1 MARRRKRRGP
11 IMSLIKLAVSL
22 AILFAIVY
30 AFLFAYLLVREYNV
44 PAPGETQAIV
54 VLGAQVN
61 PDGQPSRQ
69 LELRLLEALKA
80 YEAEPKPLVVCGAQG
95 KDEPATE
102 ASVMKAWLEQKGVSP
117 EHILV
122 DDQSFNTRQNLENAK
137 KLLGEGVTQV
147 LIITS
152 DYHLPRA
159 MDIAGDA
166 GLKPSG
172 IGSPILPE
180 YWLKNHARETLAW
193 GKYYVNKFLPFIP
206 IE

>member
-1 MARRRKRRGP
+1 MARGVKRLLK
-11 IMSLIKLAVSL
+11 I
-22 AILFAIVY
+22 
-30 AFLFAYLLVREYNV
+30 LLVLILLGAIAYVSIVLMVCWKETHV
-44 PAPGETQAIV
+44 AAPGKDYEAML

-80 YEAEPKPLVVCGAQG
+80 YEAAPKPVIVSGAQG
-95 KDEPATE
+95 KDEPVTE
-102 ASVMKAWLEQKGVSP
+102 ASVMKSWLEQKGVDP
-117 EHILV
+117 QHILME
-122 DDQSFNTRQNLENAK
+122 DKSFNTRQNLENAK
-137 KLLGEGVTQV
+137 ALLGEGVKNV

-159 MDIAGDA
+159 LDVARDA
-166 GLKPSG
+166 GLDPSG

-193 GKYYVNKFLPFIP
+193 GKYYVNKFLPFVP
-206 IE
+206 ID

>member
-1 MARRRKRRGP
+1 MARKRRKGP
-11 IMSLIKLAVSL
+11 IMTLFKLAFTL
-22 AILFAIVY
+22 AMLFALVY
-30 AFLFAYLLVREYNV
+30 AFLFAYLLVREHNV
-44 PAPGETQAIV
+44 PAPGNTQAII

-80 YEAEPKPLVVCGAQG
+80 YEAAPKPVIVSGAQG
-95 KDEPATE
+95 QDEPVTE
-102 ASVMKAWLEQKGVSP
+102 ASVMKSWLEQKGVDP
-117 EHILV
+117 QHILME
-122 DDQSFNTRQNLENAK
+122 DKSFNTRQNLENAK
-137 KLLGEGVTQV
+137 ALLGEGVKDV

-159 MDIAGDA
+159 LDVARDA
-166 GLKPSG
+166 GLDPSG

-193 GKYYVNKFLPFIP
+193 GKYYVNKFLPFVP
-206 IE
+206 ID

>member
-1 MARRRKRRGP
+1 MAHRRRKGP
-11 IMSLIKLAVSL
+11 IMTLFKLAFTL
-22 AILFAIVY
+22 AILFALVY
-30 AFLFAYLLVREYNV
+30 AFLFAYLLVREHNV
-44 PAPGETQAIV
+44 PAPGSTQAII

-69 LELRLLEALKA
+69 LELRLLEALKV
-80 YEAEPKPLVVCGAQG
+80 YEAGPKPVIVSGAQG
-95 KDEPATE
+95 KDEPVTE
-102 ASVMKAWLEQKGVSP
+102 ASVMKSWLEQKGVDP
-117 EHILV
+117 QHILV
-122 DDQSFNTRQNLENAK
+122 EDKSFNTRQNLENAK
-137 KLLGEGVTQV
+137 ALLGEGVKDV

-159 MDIAGDA
+159 LDVARDA

-193 GKYYVNKFLPFIP
+193 GKYYVNKFLPFVP
-206 IE
+206 ID

>member
-1 MARRRKRRGP
+1 MAHRRRKGP
-11 IMSLIKLAVSL
+11 IMTLFKLAFTL
-22 AILFAIVY
+22 AMLFALVY
-30 AFLFAYLLVREYNV
+30 AFLFAYLLVREHNV
-44 PAPGETQAIV
+44 PAPGNTQAII

-80 YEAEPKPLVVCGAQG
+80 YEAEPKPVIVSGAQG
-95 KDEPATE
+95 KDEPVTE
-102 ASVMKAWLEQKGVSP
+102 ASVMKSWLEQKGVDP
-117 EHILV
+117 QHILME
-122 DDQSFNTRQNLENAK
+122 DKSFNTRQNLENAK
-137 KLLGEGVTQV
+137 ALLGEGVKDV

-159 MDIAGDA
+159 LDVARDA
-166 GLKPSG
+166 GLNPSG

-193 GKYYVNKFLPFIP
+193 GKYYVNKFLPFVP
-206 IE
+206 ID

>member
-1 MARRRKRRGP
+1 MAHRRRKGP
-11 IMSLIKLAVSL
+11 IMTLFKLVFTL
-22 AILFAIVY
+22 AMLYALVY
-30 AFLFAYLLVREYNV
+30 AFLFAYLLVREHNV
-44 PAPGETQAIV
+44 PAPGNTQAII

-80 YEAEPKPLVVCGAQG
+80 YEAAPKPVIVSGAQG
-95 KDEPATE
+95 KDEPVTE
-102 ASVMKAWLEQKGVSP
+102 ASVMKSWLEQKGVDP
-117 EHILV
+117 QHILME
-122 DDQSFNTRQNLENAK
+122 DKSFNTRQNLENAK
-137 KLLGEGVTQV
+137 ALLGEGVKNV

-159 MDIAGDA
+159 LDVARAA
-166 GLKPSG
+166 GLNPSG

-193 GKYYVNKFLPFIP
+193 GKYYVNKFLPFVP
-206 IE
+206 ID

>member
-11 IMSLIKLAVSL
+11 IMSLIKLAFSL
-22 AILFAIVY
+22 AIIFAIVY

-80 YEAEPKPLVVCGAQG
+80 YEAQPRPMVVCGAQG

-102 ASVMKAWLEQKGVSP
+102 ASVMKAWLEQRGVSP
-117 EHILV
+117 EHILA
-122 DDQSFNTRQNLENAK
+122 DEQSFNTRQNLENAK
-137 KLLGEGVTQV
+137 KLLGEHVTQV

-159 MDIAGDA
+159 MDIAKDA

-172 IGSPILPE
+172 MGSPILPE